1 MGARLVL
8 DLNPSGSSSPQSMI
22 SIDGMLYFTA
32 DLGSSSE
39 EGQQTPDTDDDLSSG
54 EEDAQETAPLSTNQI
69 GNGLALL
76 KSDGTTDGTKLLK
89 EFQSI
94 NDLVEVNSELYFI
107 ADDGTGANQ
116 TGGNR
121 LWRSDGT
128 ARGTVLVKDLFPGA
142 DPNFPQDLFEIDG
155 VLFYSA
161 IDGTGDDGEYPYVN
175 GYEVWRREGEGV
187 GSRFFRNLMP
197 DKIIT
202 DTIISEES
210 REVPA
215 LDENGRQIELT
226 TTTTQTTTH
235 NTDGTTTITTT
246 VEEEQYIN
254 DQIETISTT
263 NSTQEL
269 TDERSL
275 TTEDVTEE
283 IALSASITPQQF
295 LNTKTT
301 VTTEIDIANGLKT
314 TTTVVVKD
322 YELNGQVIPGTT
334 TSTEVEAITPA
345 DLTTT
350 TITEE
355 KNIATTEEIADIA
368 EITTN
373 IFKEDSFPGNFT
385 GINGNYFFTAH
396 SSSFYSLETSAA
408 ETLIGGLELWF
419 SDGTEAGTYPINI
432 NQNNYTFYEPDDGEY
447 NSADIVTDPAFG
459 FATQSSSSFPRELTK
474 FKDDLVLVANN
485 GTSGFELWTVS
496 DRGDN
501 PRQIADL
508 SEGNTSSSP
517 EELTVVGDR
526 LYFTAN
532 DNNGRKLWSVTNTLG
547 TPTLVGGAGDEPK
560 HLSNINGQLYFS
572 AQSELGRELWVAS
585 GDSARLVADINP
597 GSGSSSPRNLT
608 SVNHWVD
615 ENIKTHMYFSA
626 DDGERG
632 VELWSIDL
640 SNNNSKPQRQADIL
654 SGPSS
659 SEPRQI
665 INAEERL
672 YFTADDGR
680 FGRELWSLGAS
691 IQGPNFGEDAS
702 FTSIN
707 LEENQKKVYQFS
719 SKSTVS
725 WSMNG
730 GVDADLFK
738 IKNDGSLM
746 FIDAPSFEDPKDA
759 DRDNIYE
766 AVIRATDKETGTP
779 TDLTINIM
787 VTNVIEGGLGDGE
800 VGGDDNPATSSLSAI
815 LVKDIFKGNKDSNP
829 SELIQYKGDL
839 FFTAENKKQGNE
851 LWKSEGSKSTTSLLK
866 DINQGKASSMPYGF
880 TLFDNEMYFSAN
892 DGNDGVELWSSDG
905 TSRGTK
911 QVSDLNPGPGSSSP
925 SDLVALDNKLIFSA
939 NDGNEGSEL
948 WGLSKETNKP
958 SLIRDINPSI
968 GSAPTDLTSFQQKI
982 YFSAEGEIYGRE
994 LWETNGTKDGTK
1006 LVFDINPGGFHGN
1019 PLDLTIYNEKL
1030 YFTAETYTGGR
1041 QVWSSDGSH
1050 GGTQKISP
1058 LASQDIF
1065 SSVKGLTATREQLFF
1080 SADSK
1085 LVGNSVDSDDQELG
1099 RELWGMRG
1107 NLDSISLV
1115 LDINPGVSSS
1125 NPTALTSINNI
1136 LYFSADD
1143 GIHGEELWMSD
1154 GTPEGTIR
1162 LTDINEGSKNSSP
1175 RDISEGPDGIYFSAI
1190 KDKVGRELWRL
1201 DDDSQSATRIVTADK
1216 GKKKLKA
1223 LDDSNDEFRFE
1234 LADQFG
1240 KAKADRITGFSPD
1253 DGDKLA
1259 LSTSAFPGLSEI
1271 NLVTVSS
1278 NRPLKA
1284 QQTQPSNFIYYE
1296 AEGKLYFDQ
1305 NESDKGYGKEGGLFA
1320 ILKGGPDLTE
1330 SSFQIV

>member
-1 MGARLVL
+1 MAARLVL

-22 SIDGMLYFTA
+22 SIDGILYFTA

-39 EGQQTPDTDDDLSSG
+39 GGQQTADTNDDESSG
-54 EEDAQETAPLSTNQI
+54 EENAQETTSLSANQL
-69 GNGLALL
+69 GSGLALL
-76 KSDGTTDGTKLLK
+76 KSDGTADGTRLLK

-94 NDLVEVNSELYFI
+94 NDLVEVNGELYFI
-107 ADDGTGANQ
+107 ADDGTGTNQ

-142 DPNFPQDLFEIDG
+142 DPNFPQNLFEIDG

-187 GSRFFRNLMP
+187 GSRFFLNLMP

-202 DTIISEES
+202 DTTISEEIE
-210 REVPA
+210 EVPV
-215 LDENGRQIELT
+215 LDENGRPIELT
-226 TTTTQTTTH
+226 TTTTETTTH
-235 NTDGTTTITTT
+235 NIDGTTTITTT

-254 DQIETISTT
+254 GEIETNSTS

-275 TTEDVTEE
+275 ITIDETQEFELSNT
-283 IALSASITPQQF
+283 IAPQV
-295 LNTKTT
+295 LLETNTI
-301 VTTEIDIANGLKT
+301 VTTEIDVNAGKKT
-314 TTTVVVKD
+314 TTTVVIKD
-322 YELNGQVIPGTT
+322 YEVNGQVIEE
-334 TSTEVEAITPA
+334 TSTSIKEEAVTPA
-345 DLTTT
+345 DLTT
-350 TITEE
+350 ISVTEE
-355 KNIATTEEIADIA
+355 KNIATIEEITGSA

-373 IFKEDSFPGNFT
+373 IVKEDSFPGNFT

-396 SSSFYSLETSAA
+396 SSSFYSVETSTA

-419 SDGTEAGTYPINI
+419 SNGTESGTYPINI
-432 NQNNYTFYEPDDGEY
+432 NQNNYTFYEPDDREYTPGE
-447 NSADIVTDPAFG
+447 IVTDPAFG

-474 FKDDLVLVANN
+474 FKDDLVLVAND
-485 GTSGFELWTVS
+485 GLSGFELWTVS
-496 DRGDN
+496 DQGDN

-517 EELTVVGDR
+517 EGLTVVGNR

-532 DNNGRKLWSVTNTLG
+532 DNNGRKLWSITDNLG
-547 TPTLVGGAGDEPK
+547 APTLVEGAGDEPK

-572 AQSELGRELWVAS
+572 AKSEFGRELWVAN
-585 GDSARLVADINP
+585 GNSASLIADINP
-597 GSGSSSPRNLT
+597 GSGSSSPRDLT

-615 ENIKTHMYFSA
+615 DNIKTHLYFSA

-665 INAEERL
+665 MNAEERL
-672 YFTADDGR
+672 YFTADNGR
-680 FGRELWSLGAS
+680 LGRELWTLGVS
-691 IQGPNFGEDAS
+691 IQGPIVGADD
-702 FTSIN
+702 SITVIQT
-707 LEENQKKVYQFS
+707 EENQKKVYQFS
-719 SKSTVS
+719 SNSTVR

-738 IKNDGSLM
+738 IKNNGSLI
-746 FIDAPSFEDPKDA
+746 FKNAPSFEDPKDL
-759 DRDNIYE
+759 DRNNIYE
-766 AVIRATDKETGTP
+766 AVIRATNQETGTP
-779 TDLTINIM
+779 TDLMVNVM
-787 VTNVIEGGLGDGE
+787 VTNVVEGGLGDGE
-800 VGGDDNPATSSLSAI
+800 VGGNDEPETSSLSAT
-815 LVKDIFKGNKDSNP
+815 LVKNISKGKKDSNP
-829 SELIQYKGDL
+829 SELIQYKNDQ
-839 FFTAENKKQGNE
+839 FFAAENIKQGNE
-851 LWKSEGSKSTTSLLK
+851 LWKSEGSKATTSLVK
-866 DINQGKASSMPYGF
+866 DINPGRAHSMPYGF
-880 TLFDNEMYFSAN
+880 TLFDNELYFSAN
-892 DGNDGVELWSSDG
+892 DGNDGVELWRSDG
-905 TSRGTK
+905 TSQGTK
-911 QVSDLNPGPGSSSP
+911 QVADLNPGPGSSSP
-925 SDLVALDNKLIFSA
+925 SDSVALENKLIFSA
-939 NDGNEGSEL
+939 NNGNDGPEL
-948 WGLSKETNKP
+948 WGLSKGSNNP
-958 SLIRDINPSI
+958 GLIQDINPVI
-968 GSAPTDLTSFQQKI
+968 GSAPKELTNFKQKI

-994 LWETNGTKDGTK
+994 LWETDGTKDGTK
-1006 LVFDINPGGFHGN
+1006 LVFDINPGGFHSN
-1019 PLDLTIYNEKL
+1019 PLDLTIYNKKL
-1030 YFTAETYTGGR
+1030 YFTAETYAGGR
-1041 QVWSSDGSH
+1041 QVWSSDGSD

-1065 SSVKGLTATREQLFF
+1065 SSVGGLTSTREQLFF
-1080 SADSK
+1080 SANSK
-1085 LVGNSVDSDDQELG
+1085 LTSTNNSDDQELG
-1099 RELWGMRG
+1099 RELWSMKG

-1115 LDINPGVSSS
+1115 LDINPGAASS

-1143 GIHGEELWMSD
+1143 GFHGEELWMSD
-1154 GTPEGTIR
+1154 GTREGTIR
-1162 LTDINEGSKNSSP
+1162 LTDINQGSKNSSP
-1175 RDISEGPDGIYFSAI
+1175 RDISEGNDGIYFSAI
-1190 KDKVGRELWRL
+1190 KDNVGRELWRL
-1201 DDDSQSATRIVTADK
+1201 ADNSPGASRIITAGK

-1223 LDDSNDEFRFE
+1223 LDDSHDEFRFE

-1240 KAKADRITGFSPD
+1240 KGRADQITGFSPD
-1253 DGDKLA
+1253 DGDKLV
-1259 LSTSAFPGLSEI
+1259 LSTNAFPGLSEI

-1278 NRPLKA
+1278 KRQLKA
-1284 QQTQPSNFIYYE
+1284 QQTQPSNVIYLE
-1296 AEGKLYFDQ
+1296 AKGKLYFDQ
-1305 NESDKGYGKEGGLFA
+1305 NETKKGYGEEGGLFA